1 MADLKK
7 DLDDYLSRNDK
18 HQSKITMPALL
29 SKSDVGKWFSRSAS
43 NEDTPTG
50 WLSEAQ
56 KDCCPSLVMGLEL
69 MNLFTFNVL
78 L

>member
-7 DLDDYLSRNDK
+7 DLEEYLSRNDK
-18 HQSKITMPALL
+18 SQTKITMPALL
-29 SKSDVGKWFSRSAS
+29 SKSDVGKWFTRSTS

-56 KDCCPSLVMGLEL
+56 KDYCPSLVMRH
-69 MNLFTFNVL
+69 NLFSNDVSL
-78 L
+78 